1 MIKYFSE
8 HPTAANL
15 LMFGI
20 IVMGLMGIPQ
30 LRRETLPDFS
40 SDEVEVTVKY
50 PGAAAEDV
58 EEAICRRIEDAVD
71 LVNNVAEI
79 RSEAQE
85 GLGRVVIEMDEGKD
99 FQTFIDDIR
108 TEVEAIDDFPI
119 LAEEPIIRELGRTDK
134 VVSVAVTGPMEP
146 ADLKAYCEDLKRRLR
161 RQEGVSL
168 VGIKGFSDH
177 QIRIRIPAQT
187 LMQHGLSL
195 SKIADVIRNQSV
207 DMPAGTIETAES
219 DYLVRITDE
228 RRTVHE
234 FEALVVVAGASG
246 AEIRLGDI
254 AEVKDVFEKDEEKA
268 VFNGQQAGILEISKT
283 KSEDSLTVLD
293 GIKRFIDRENQI
305 KPPMVKFALTQD
317 TSSIVRDRL
326 DLLVNNGWQGLLLV
340 FLTTCLF
347 LGFRL
352 SFCVSI
358 ALPVSFL
365 GAFFILPH
373 IDYSINMLTMVGLLM
388 ALGLLIDSA
397 IVISE
402 NFALH
407 LQKNQLSLDASIEGT
422 KEVRAAVISSFATTV
437 VIFGP
442 LSFLGGDI
450 GKILRVVPVTLILVL
465 TVSIVEAFLILPHL
479 LGRSLRMYDP
489 KKRNRFRIWFDEAVE
504 RFKSKLVGRL
514 VDAAVKHRYLTA
526 SLAICAFIISV
537 GLPASGRLQFQAFP
551 DLEGDV
557 IEARLLMPQG
567 TPLGKTEKLVEKLTN
582 ALNEINLKFKPRQ
595 PNSQDLIRQVS
606 VQYNSNPDAGESGPH
621 VATVSADLLSADVR
635 NARVDDVLNIW
646 RELVGEVTD
655 VLQLRFT
662 EPVIGPAGKAI
673 EVRLKGDDL
682 QELKA
687 ASLEM
692 QNWFGQFKGV
702 YDLSDDLR
710 PGKPEIRIHRRD
722 GATVVGVNAGML
734 ADQLRSAFYGKT
746 AREIQV
752 GTETYE
758 IDVRIAK
765 EDQDSLADLE
775 YFHMTLPDGSQVPIG
790 SVALLEQ
797 GRGYVSISG
806 VNGQRTVTVTGE
818 VDTRQANVAQLIS
831 KLEKEF
837 FPKLHKSYPAITV
850 SIEGESSEAATTA
863 RFILNAFMIGV
874 IGIFILL
881 SYQFRSYS
889 EPLIVMVAIPFALI
903 GVIWGHLLMGL
914 NLTMPSILGFV
925 ALAGIVVNNSI
936 LLVEFI
942 KIKRREGASIPD
954 AACSAS
960 RQRFRAMTITTLTTI
975 AGLLPLLFERS
986 LQAQILIPLVTS
998 VVFGLL
1004 SATILV
1010 IFVIPA
1016 LYTILGDMHLV
1027 AKVEGKVV

>member
-1 MIKYFSE
+1 
-8 HPTAANL
+8 
-15 LMFGI
+15 
-20 IVMGLMGIPQ
+20 
-30 LRRETLPDFS
+30 
-40 SDEVEVTVKY
+40 
-50 PGAAAEDV
+50 
-58 EEAICRRIEDAVD
+58 
-71 LVNNVAEI
+71 
-79 RSEAQE
+79 
-85 GLGRVVIEMDEGKD
+85 
-99 FQTFIDDIR
+99 
-108 TEVEAIDDFPI
+108 
-119 LAEEPIIRELGRTDK
+119 
-134 VVSVAVTGPMEP
+134 
-146 ADLKAYCEDLKRRLR
+146 
-161 RQEGVSL
+161 
-168 VGIKGFSDH
+168 
-177 QIRIRIPAQT
+177 
-187 LMQHGLSL
+187 
-195 SKIADVIRNQSV
+195 
-207 DMPAGTIETAES
+207 
-219 DYLVRITDE
+219 
-228 RRTVHE
+228 
-234 FEALVVVAGASG
+234 
-246 AEIRLGDI
+246 
-254 AEVKDVFEKDEEKA
+254 
-268 VFNGQQAGILEISKT
+268 
-283 KSEDSLTVLD
+283 
-293 GIKRFIDRENQI
+293 
-305 KPPMVKFALTQD
+305 
-317 TSSIVRDRL
+317 
-326 DLLVNNGWQGLLLV
+326 
-340 FLTTCLF
+340 
-347 LGFRL
+347 
-352 SFCVSI
+352 
-358 ALPVSFL
+358 
-365 GAFFILPH
+365 
-373 IDYSINMLTMVGLLM
+373 
-388 ALGLLIDSA
+388 
-397 IVISE
+397 
-402 NFALH
+402 
-407 LQKNQLSLDASIEGT
+407 
-422 KEVRAAVISSFATTV
+422 
-437 VIFGP
+437 
-442 LSFLGGDI
+442 
-450 GKILRVVPVTLILVL
+450 
-465 TVSIVEAFLILPHL
+465 
-479 LGRSLRMYDP
+479 
-489 KKRNRFRIWFDEAVE
+489 
-504 RFKSKLVGRL
+504 
-514 VDAAVKHRYLTA
+514 
-526 SLAICAFIISV
+526 
-537 GLPASGRLQFQAFP
+537 
-551 DLEGDV
+551 
-557 IEARLLMPQG
+557 
-567 TPLGKTEKLVEKLTN
+567 
-582 ALNEINLKFKPRQ
+582 
-595 PNSQDLIRQVS
+595 VS

-797 GRGYVSISG
+797 GRGYASISG